1 METQGFKSMNNSI
14 MKSLNRYALLF
25 VLLFTMAGCDGDWLV
40 REPESII
47 TEEQVWNDPEMIR
60 GLLAN
65 YYDRL
70 PRFHSLTD
78 GQGQGW
84 PEFALFTDAMWSGQ
98 ENNDGLLNIETYGTS
113 WWALW
118 DYDLIRDLNMAI
130 ENIDHYSTEL
140 EPDQKNQFKAEL
152 RFLRAW
158 VYFQHV
164 KRMGGVPLITE
175 TLEYDFSGDPSSVQ
189 IPRSTEAEVYNFIGK
204 ELDAIQ
210 DSLSHNAG
218 SQTRANKYTALAL
231 KSRAMLYAGSIAY
244 HNSRMSEP
252 ITLENNEGGRI
263 VGIPGSMAQG
273 YYEEALAAAEEVIQ
287 NSPYTLYNG
296 MPDDPG
302 KNFYQAV
309 TVKDG
314 NNEVIFAEDFQS
326 SADRR
331 HLFTYFNVARP
342 LREDNLD
349 SSSLTPGLGLIES
362 FPYVDGSSGE
372 LQTRDSNGDYIYYDS
387 IGEIFEGKDGR
398 MDGTV
403 IVPGES
409 FRGQQVP
416 MQAGVKVWVDSTNSY
431 ITREGSALDTE
442 YSGEEGRA
450 QVDWTLT
457 AGGGPH
463 RTVQNVSASG
473 FYLRKFVD
481 NTTGASTRGTQSDT
495 WWVRM
500 RLSEMYLNAAEAAY
514 QLSQLG
520 GSATAQEAADYLNV
534 LRERAGYEQS
544 GMLDG
549 SSIDFETIMNERH
562 IELAFEGHRLWDLIR
577 WRRAHEI
584 WNGDDSNP
592 NANVAALYPYKVYRP
607 GTPMH
612 GKYVFDKIGP
622 KAPSFVNAR
631 WFQLSNYYARIPDA
645 AINNNP
651 KLVRNP
657 RH

>member
-1 METQGFKSMNNSI
+1 
-14 MKSLNRYALLF
+14 MKSLNRYTLLF
-25 VLLFTMAGCDGDWLV
+25 VLLFAMTGCDGDWLV

-47 TEEQVWNDPEMIR
+47 TEEQVWNDPEMIE

-84 PEFALFTDAMWSGQ
+84 AEFALFTNAMWSGQ
-98 ENNDGLLNIETYGTS
+98 ENRDGLLNIENYGTT

-118 DYDLIRDLNMAI
+118 DYDLIRDLNLAI
-130 ENIDHYSTEL
+130 ENIDQYSTEL
-140 EPDQKNQFKAEL
+140 DPDQKNQFKAEL

-164 KRMGGVPLITE
+164 KRMGGVPLVTE

-189 IPRSTEAEVYNFIGK
+189 IPRSTEAEIYNFIGS

-210 DSLSHNAG
+210 DSLGHNAG

-231 KSRAMLYAGSIAY
+231 KSRTMLYAGSVAY
-244 HNSRMSEP
+244 HNSRMSQP
-252 ITLENNEGGRI
+252 ITLENEDGGRL
-263 VGIPGSMAQG
+263 VGIPGEMAQG

-287 NSPYTLYNG
+287 NSPNTLYNG
-296 MPDDPG
+296 VSGDPG
-302 KNFYQAV
+302 ANFYQAV

-314 NNEVIFAEDFQS
+314 NNEVIFAEDFMA

-331 HLFTYFNVARP
+331 HLFTYFNIPRP
-342 LREDNLD
+342 IREDNLD
-349 SSSLTPGLGLIES
+349 SSSLTPGLGLIEAY
-362 FPYVDGSSGE
+362 PYVDGSSGE
-372 LQTRDSNGDYIYYDS
+372 LQTRDATTGDYVYYDS
-387 IGEIFEGKDGR
+387 VGEIFEGKDGR

-409 FRGQQVP
+409 FRGQSVP
-416 MQAGVKVWVDSTNSY
+416 MQAGVKVWNTSSGSY
-431 ITREGSALDTE
+431 ETVEGSALGST
-442 YSGEEGRA
+442 YSGEEGGPE
-450 QVDWTLT
+450 VDWTLT

-520 GSATAQEAADYLNV
+520 GSATAQDAADYINV
-534 LRERAGYEQS
+534 LRERAGFEQS

-549 SSIDFETIMNERH
+549 SSIDFETIMNERR

-577 WRRAHEI
+577 WRRAHQV

-592 NANVAALYPYKVYRP
+592 TANVAALYPYRVYRP

-622 KAPSFVNAR
+622 QAPSFVNAR
-631 WFQLSNYYARIPDA
+631 WFQMANYYARIPQD

-651 KLVRNP
+651 ELVQNP
-657 RH
+657 FH